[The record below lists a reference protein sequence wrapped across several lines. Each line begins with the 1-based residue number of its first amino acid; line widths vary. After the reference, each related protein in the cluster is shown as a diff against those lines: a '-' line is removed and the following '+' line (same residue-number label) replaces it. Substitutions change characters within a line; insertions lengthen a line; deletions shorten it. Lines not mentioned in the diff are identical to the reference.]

1 MHQRATDSTAVSAA
15 LTFPFETT
23 PASGEA
29 LEVAAGVRWLRM
41 RLPMAGLNHINLWA
55 LEDQGGWTLIDT
67 GMQTADTAADWH
79 SAFARP
85 LSRGPVQPFLCT
97 HIHPDHLS
105 IARCVPPPHPRR

>member
-67 GMQTADTAADWH
+67 GMQTPGTAAEWH
-79 SAFARP
+79 RAFAGPLRRRP
-85 LSRGPVQPFLCT
+85 VHPVLCPHT
-97 HIHPDHLS
+97 H
-105 IARCVPPPHPRR
+105 PHH